1 MSVEL
6 VVTVV
11 VGFATVVALAG
22 GVVAEL
28 WWRRRHPERVAPVLP
43 GSGAAFLRDTVGFA
57 FRFRTPAL
65 AWGLLALVVLGAL
78 YPVAVQVRDA
88 GVLAAVV
95 FSAWSLAPFAVM
107 AVVVIAAARLSR
119 TALVVVAP
127 GVLALGGLG
136 VWILE
141 DFDIAASSTASLI
154 FLWLP
159 VYQGGVVALT
169 TVAAAG
175 AYLTVW
181 LARRSRARQIAA
193 AGGAR

>member
-11 VGFATVVALAG
+11 VGFAAVVALAG

-28 WWRRRHPERVAPVLP
+28 WWRRCHPERVVPVLP
-43 GSGAAFLRDTVGFA
+43 GSGAAFLRDVVGPLLT
-57 FRFRTPAL
+57 FRTPVL

-78 YPVAVQVRDA
+78 YPSAVQVRDA

-95 FSAWSLAPFAVM
+95 FGVWSLAPFVVM
-107 AVVVIAAARLSR
+107 SVVVIAAARLSR
-119 TALVVVAP
+119 ATLVVVAP

-141 DFDIAASSTASLI
+141 DFDIAASSTASLV

-175 AYLTVW
+175 AYLLVW
-181 LARRSRARQIAA
+181 LARRSRARRIAA
-193 AGGAR
+193 AGGVR